1 MIIHSYLKTSG
12 RPIYCHGRYI
22 GRYLAFFKY
31 RHRPISFFLL
41 PWLYLKNMIPN
52 AHKLPRILSAL
63 LVTVFT
69 SFLIIF
75 FIKYLFIC
83 EKYIVI

>member
-1 MIIHSYLKTSG
+1 I
-12 RPIYCHGRYI
+12 
-22 GRYLAFFKY
+22 YLALFKY
-31 RHRPISFFLL
+31 RHRPIVL
-41 PWLYLKNMIPN
+41 PLLYLKNMISK

-63 LVTVFT
+63 LGTVFT

-83 EKYIVI
+83 EKYFVI